1 MRGAEPHTMKVIT
14 ALFAASLT
22 SSVVAIL
29 FKMSISMIMK
39 CVKFVSYVIM
49 SCSLV
54 ERKRRDKINT
64 WIVQLTK
71 MIPEPMLDTSKVSS

>member
-14 ALFAASLT
+14 ALFAANLT
-22 SSVVAIL
+22 SSVVVIL
-29 FKMSISMIMK
+29 FKMSISMVTG
-39 CVKFVSYVIM
+39 CVKFVSYIIV

-71 MIPEPMLDTSKVSS
+71 LIPEPMLDASKVSS